1 MAWNGLTICSIS
13 FSDFC
18 DKDNWGANA
27 GGLANSFSARRTGHP
42 LASRTWPQKASTP
55 NHCSEFQAIPSS
67 LLKMRPFSSSTASNS
82 APCKRAVLY
91 VPLPAASCWRRWT
104 ANIIP
109 ALRFF
114 GNMAVLLF
122 TVSKAQQVLGV
133 TPVTIRDE
141 GDAGKSESSTST
153 EAFPALTNSALEWS
167 NGRWMKVVINEYC
180 MLFFLFF

>member
-1 MAWNGLTICSIS
+1 MNC
-13 FSDFC
+13 
-18 DKDNWGANA
+18 
-27 GGLANSFSARRTGHP
+27 H
-42 LASRTWPQKASTP
+42 
-55 NHCSEFQAIPSS
+55 
-67 LLKMRPFSSSTASNS
+67 
-82 APCKRAVLY
+82 
-91 VPLPAASCWRRWT
+91 
-104 ANIIP
+104 IIP

-167 NGRWMKVVINEYC
+167 NGR
-180 MLFFLFF
+180 